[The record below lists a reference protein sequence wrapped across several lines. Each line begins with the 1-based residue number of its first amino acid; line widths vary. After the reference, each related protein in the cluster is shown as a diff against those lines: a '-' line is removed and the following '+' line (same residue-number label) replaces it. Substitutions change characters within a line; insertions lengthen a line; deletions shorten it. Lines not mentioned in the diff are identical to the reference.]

1 MISSSVTP
9 RVVRRPPVLQ
19 PLEHL
24 LRLLA
29 QGIDRGDL
37 AAGVVGVF
45 VDQFFQRRV
54 GLGPVAI
61 GKVGQRQC
69 VGAPERIGFLFRQF
83 HGGAGFAAQ
92 NLNHRQIHVVR
103 GGLRLQL
110 DGLAQRRLGLVVA
123 AERGEIDREV
133 GVGFGA

>member
-1 MISSSVTP
+1 M
-9 RVVRRPPVLQ
+9 LQ

-29 QGIDRGDL
+29 QGINRSDL
-37 AAGVVGVF
+37 AAGIVGVF

-54 GLGPVAI
+54 GLSPVAV

-83 HGGAGFAAQ
+83 HSSAGFAAQ
-92 NLNHRQIHVVR
+92 NLNHRQTHIVLS
-103 GGLRLQL
+103 GLRLQL

-123 AERGEIDREV
+123 AERGEIEREV
-133 GVGFGA
+133 GVGSAA